1 MPTNLLKVY
10 PALLELN
17 DLNITQRN
25 ESLQRIF
32 ERDVANNSQFKFNGK
47 KIRPLKVEGVVDM
60 EVLFKHLTTEEDED
74 ETGIK
79 LGSRSFD
86 IHRSNRLHFIKPHID
101 DKIEDS
107 IRLFS
112 YNDRKEGRTYTRTYI
127 YNLKEKY
134 VIVLESQ
141 RSNTDYYLLSAY
153 YLYKEWGEKAM
164 KKKYKNRLLD
174 VY

>member
-60 EVLFKHLTTEEDED
+60 EVLFKHLTTE
-74 ETGIK
+74 
-79 LGSRSFD
+79 F
-86 IHRSNRLHFIKPHID
+86 
-101 DKIEDS
+101 
-107 IRLFS
+107 
-112 YNDRKEGRTYTRTYI
+112 
-127 YNLKEKY
+127 
-134 VIVLESQ
+134 
-141 RSNTDYYLLSAY
+141 
-153 YLYKEWGEKAM
+153 
-164 KKKYKNRLLD
+164 
-174 VY
+174 